1 VVLLRR
7 LLEFYALQ
15 LRLVWTWR
23 RGRRALAR
31 RALVT
36 FAVAFVALGLTVWLL
51 PGIRVRDPGAI
62 AVAVVVLALLN
73 ALVRPIILAVATP
86 ISPVLI
92 AAATIVFQVVAILL
106 LGGLVPGLS
115 VDDVGSAFVGSWVY
129 AVANT
134 FFTSLLSIDRDES
147 YFGALVRQL
156 VAGRRDVLR
165 TAEPGVV
172 LVQIDG
178 LAHDVLAHQ
187 VRAGRVPTLSRWIR
201 RGSHRLARWEALLPT
216 STPASQ
222 AGILYGTVGDIPGFR
237 WYEKETGRL
246 RVANRPADAAEI
258 ERRLLGDR
266 AGTAAD
272 GSPATAAGGPATPP
286 GGPSGAAEGPSA
298 AAEGPSAAGGPGD
311 RGAGAPGDGPAADGP
326 LLAPDGASV
335 GNLFSGGAAR
345 SYLTV
350 STLADPSQGLGSGSA
365 FFTFFFSP
373 YGYLHSLVLTVAEAV
388 KEVVQAIRQRRAGI
402 EPRLDRGGLY
412 PLLRAAT
419 NVLLRNLST
428 AIVID
433 EMYRGCPRIYVD
445 YVDYDEIAHRAGP
458 ERAEALDALDGIDGV
473 LGVLERAAAD
483 APRPYE
489 FVVLSDHGQTLGA
502 TFRQRYGTSLETLVR
517 ELAGGGPAVLAATT
531 RADEWATVN
540 RILSEFTQAE
550 GVGPRLAR
558 RALRRRISGGVV
570 GLGPERPKATGPGE
584 REAGE
589 AEATGPGEPE
599 AAGPEEPD
607 ATGSERPEASAR
619 PSPEELVVCAS
630 GNLAM
635 IYLATVPGRVPLEAI
650 RSRYPNLLE
659 GLLTHPGIGLVL
671 GRSAAGAPVAL
682 GPAGLRRLDGDD
694 VEGADPTLPYGPLA
708 ADALRRLD
716 AMPSTGDLVV
726 LSAVDP
732 GTEEVAAFEELI
744 GSHGGLGGPQSAGF
758 LLVPAAWPAAETPLV
773 GAEAVG
779 RQLRR
784 WLGGRDA
791 TPQAPAGEPS
801 AVAPAEAP
809 PPRPSR
815 AFAPSTRE

>member
-1 VVLLRR
+1 MMPVGLVRR
-7 LLEFYALQ
+7 LVEFYALQ

-92 AAATIVFQVVAILL
+92 AAATVVFQVAAILA

-115 VDDVGSAFVGSWVY
+115 IDDVGSAFLGSWVY

-134 FFTSLLSIDRDES
+134 FLTSLLSIDRDES

-172 LVQIDG
+172 FVQIDG

-222 AGILYGTVGDIPGFR
+222 AGILYAVVENIPGFR
-237 WYEKETGRL
+237 WYEKATGRL
-246 RVANRPADAAEI
+246 RVANRPADAADI
-258 ERRLLGDR
+258 DRRLRGR
-266 AGTAAD
+266 AGR
-272 GSPATAAGGPATPP
+272 TAAGA
-286 GGPSGAAEGPSA
+286 GANGEPSA
-298 AAEGPSAAGGPGD
+298 AERAAP
-311 RGAGAPGDGPAADGP
+311 DGP

-365 FFTFFFSP
+365 FFSFFFSP
-373 YGYLHSLVLTVAEAV
+373 YGYLHSLVLTVAEAA

-412 PLLRAAT
+412 PLLRAVT

-433 EMYRGCPRIYVD
+433 EMYRGTPRIYVD

-458 ERAEALDALDGIDGV
+458 ERAEALDALDGVDGV

-483 APRPYE
+483 APRPYR

-502 TFRQRYGTSLETLVR
+502 TFRQRYGTSLEALVR
-517 ELAGGGPAVLAATT
+517 ELAGGGPAVRAATART
-531 RADEWATVN
+531 DEWATVN

-558 RALRRRISGGVV
+558 RALRRRIADGVV
-570 GLGPERPKATGPGE
+570 GLGPERPDGTPPG
-584 REAGE
+584 G
-589 AEATGPGEPE
+589 GEPPGRP
-599 AAGPEEPD
+599 AGQPREQP
-607 ATGSERPEASAR
+607 AERPR

-630 GNLAM
+630 GNLGM
-635 IYLATVPGRVPLEAI
+635 IYLAGIPGRVPLETI
-650 RSRYPNLLE
+650 RSTYPNLVE

-671 GRSAAGAPVAL
+671 ARTAPGGTVAL
-682 GPAGLRRLDGDD
+682 GRAGLRRLDDD
-694 VEGADPTLPYGPLA
+694 ATEGEDPTLPYGPLA

-716 AMPSTGDLVV
+716 AMADVGDLVV

-732 GTEEVAAFEELI
+732 GTDEVAAFEELI

-758 LLVPAAWPAAETPLV
+758 LLVPAAWPAPEAPLV
-773 GAEAVG
+773 GSEAVG

-784 WLGGRDA
+784 WLEDRA
-791 TPQAPAGEPS
+791 AVPQAPAGEPS
-801 AVAPAEAP
+801 TSAPSAA

-815 AFAPSTRE
+815 VFAPSTRE